1 MTRVYSATG
10 KRSLTNNT
18 SIEKDL
24 LFGNTNTLTI
34 QLGKKGC
41 PHQRM
46 ADWNRTRYT
55 GKSSLTN
62 FETKEA
68 YLFRSTFL
76 HLLAIQ
82 DSEAQ

>member
-34 QLGKKGC
+34 
-41 PHQRM
+41 
-46 ADWNRTRYT
+46 
-55 GKSSLTN
+55 
-62 FETKEA
+62 
-68 YLFRSTFL
+68 
-76 HLLAIQ
+76 
-82 DSEAQ
+82 

>member
-18 SIEKDL
+18 SIEKVL

-41 PHQRM
+41 CNQEWLIGEEFFSIFIHVKFDM
-46 ADWNRTRYT
+46 DI
-55 GKSSLTN
+55 
-62 FETKEA
+62 
-68 YLFRSTFL
+68 
-76 HLLAIQ
+76 LL
-82 DSEAQ
+82 EF